1 MSLTHLLDSSAWLAH
16 IFDEPGA
23 DAITALLE
31 DEEMELGISVLS
43 VVEVHGRFRARGRA
57 DEFDEVL
64 EIYRQLFTRILP
76 VSEAI
81 ALRAVALRQ
90 GATARV
96 PAIDS
101 LIAATAAHHGA
112 TLVHRDAHFLA
123 IPGEQVNQCYLA
135 AGE

>member
-1 MSLTHLLDSSAWLAH
+1 MGLTHLLDSSAWLAH

-31 DEEMELGISVLS
+31 AEDTELGISVLS

-57 DEFDEVL
+57 AEFDEVL

-81 ALRAVALRQ
+81 AMRAVALRQ
-90 GATARV
+90 EATARV

-112 TLVHRDAHFLA
+112 ILVHRDGHFAALPAEVRQQALA
-123 IPGEQVNQCYLA
+123 DA
-135 AGE
+135 

>member
-90 GATARV
+90 AATARV

-112 TLVHRDAHFLA
+112 ILVHRDAHFLA
-123 IPGEQVNQCYLA
+123 IPDDKLTQEMLG
-135 AGE
+135 